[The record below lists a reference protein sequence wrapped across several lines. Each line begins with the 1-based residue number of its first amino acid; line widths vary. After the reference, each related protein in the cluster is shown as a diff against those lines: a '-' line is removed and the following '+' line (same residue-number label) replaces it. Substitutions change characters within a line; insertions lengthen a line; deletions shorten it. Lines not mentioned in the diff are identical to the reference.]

1 MKSYDFDFMTGNSSI
16 YCGDCIREK
25 KIPIDSLLPIF
36 ADSEWDYYPVCD
48 ICGAVDE
55 NINFIPAIVKESDK
69 PALTI
74 DYDSG
79 VEVYSAIDQYGIE
92 YRTYDRDALAEEYN
106 FCELCG
112 ILVESGYVCLDG
124 GEVFCSDCVVELN

>member
-55 NINFIPAIVKESDK
+55 NIVFLRKDVNEEDK
-69 PALTI
+69 PRLTI

-79 VEVYSAIDQYGIE
+79 MAVYSAVDEYDNE

-124 GEVFCSDCVVELN
+124 GKVFCSNCVVELN